1 MVGKSNAGSG
11 AMMQRYQGE
20 ENSCPDQ
27 GQSRGQPGRNSGNR
41 RSQKAAGLGADHPG
55 FSLLGFYSASD
66 EKLSER
72 LDTEGYA
79 PVNLVVGGIWGGLG
93 CWDRSGLGMGERR
106 ISEPIRA
113 SVSS

>member
-1 MVGKSNAGSG
+1 MVGKSNPSSG

-27 GQSRGQPGRNSGNR
+27 GQSRGQPGRNSGNW

-72 LDTEGYA
+72 LG
-79 PVNLVVGGIWGGLG
+79 VRGVHS
-93 CWDRSGLGMGERR
+93 C
-106 ISEPIRA
+106 
-113 SVSS
+113 

>member
-1 MVGKSNAGSG
+1 MVGKSNPGSG
-11 AMMQRYQGE
+11 AMMQRYQEE

-27 GQSRGQPGRNSGNR
+27 GQSRGQPGRNSGNW

-72 LDTEGYA
+72 LG
-79 PVNLVVGGIWGGLG
+79 VRGVHS
-93 CWDRSGLGMGERR
+93 C
-106 ISEPIRA
+106 
-113 SVSS
+113 